1 MRGYRVCKKVECA
14 SEPAAC
20 TYHLSSY
27 AIVARAS
34 CRMSG
39 SERLNFFCRARLLM
53 ALCVDLLLMLEKE
66 PGMMTSKRM
75 LRDLVVEAS
84 GVQDKKAFDTF
95 LADLFGERLSQQLR
109 SQLHNAFR
117 RLISGH
123 FTKSS
128 SRKAKPVVP
137 GSWRRDLKAE
147 RAY

>member
-1 MRGYRVCKKVECA
+1 
-14 SEPAAC
+14 
-20 TYHLSSY
+20 
-27 AIVARAS
+27 
-34 CRMSG
+34 
-39 SERLNFFCRARLLM
+39 
-53 ALCVDLLLMLEKE
+53 
-66 PGMMTSKRM
+66 MMISKRM

-84 GVQDKKAFDTF
+84 GVEDKKSFDTF

-109 SQLHNAFR
+109 SQLHNAFH
-117 RLISGH
+117 RLIFGH

>member
-1 MRGYRVCKKVECA
+1 
-14 SEPAAC
+14 
-20 TYHLSSY
+20 
-27 AIVARAS
+27 
-34 CRMSG
+34 
-39 SERLNFFCRARLLM
+39 
-53 ALCVDLLLMLEKE
+53 MLA
-66 PGMMTSKRM
+66 SKRA

-84 GVQDKKAFDTF
+84 DVEDKKAFDAF
-95 LADLFGERLSQQLR
+95 LMELFAGRLSQRLR

-117 RLISGH
+117 RFISGH